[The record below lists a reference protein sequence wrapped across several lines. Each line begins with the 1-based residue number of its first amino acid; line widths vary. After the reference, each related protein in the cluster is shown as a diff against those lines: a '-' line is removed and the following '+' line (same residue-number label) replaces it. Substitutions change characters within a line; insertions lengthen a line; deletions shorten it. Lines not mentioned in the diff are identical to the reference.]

1 MSRDLATCTVCGE
14 EEGGDEYGCE
24 QAIDCPHCVSW
35 MLPDD
40 FTGVPRVTNL
50 DCSGI
55 YHENGLIFPH
65 NFEYLDGCSH
75 GCVCSD
81 PNEDY

>member
-1 MSRDLATCTVCGE
+1 MSRDLPTCTVCGE

-24 QAIDCPHCVSW
+24 QAIECQHC
-35 MLPDD
+35 
-40 FTGVPRVTNL
+40 
-50 DCSGI
+50 
-55 YHENGLIFPH
+55 NGSDIRSRECIDIEHVDGYIFPH
-65 NFEYLDGCSH
+65 DFEYKDGCNH